1 MIVLHTSIQA
11 MWTKSYVKLL
21 LDDEKCVKDTVHSF
35 NHRM

>member
-21 LDDEKCVKDTVHSF
+21 LDEKCVKDTVHSF